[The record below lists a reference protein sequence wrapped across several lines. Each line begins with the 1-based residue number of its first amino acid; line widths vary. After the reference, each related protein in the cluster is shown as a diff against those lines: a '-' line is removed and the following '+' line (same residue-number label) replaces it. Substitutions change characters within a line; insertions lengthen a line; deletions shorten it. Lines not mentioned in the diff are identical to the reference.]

1 MSVYIYIYIKIIII
15 NKKVGNH
22 FSVTLDLIYC
32 LGSLIYR
39 VRGIDPDGDKLIFG
53 VREPGDK
60 AIRVENFGRSEAN
73 IYLKIELDR
82 EVIEHFNIRAI
93 NERV

>member
-1 MSVYIYIYIKIIII
+1 MLLS
-15 NKKVGNH
+15 
-22 FSVTLDLIYC
+22 

-53 VREPGDK
+53 VREPGNK
-60 AIRVENFGRSEAN
+60 VIRIENFGKSEAN

-82 EVIEHFNIRAI
+82 EVNKKCII
-93 NERV
+93 NNKILSYLFV

>member
-1 MSVYIYIYIKIIII
+1 MNGEVENNISITFDFVYY
-15 NKKVGNH
+15 
-22 FSVTLDLIYC
+22 S
-32 LGSLIYR
+32 GSLIYR

-60 AIRVENFGRSEAN
+60 VIRVENFGRSEAN

-82 EVIEHFNIRAI
+82 EVSKRFVYIMNKYECQRG
-93 NERV
+93 